1 MEEQYLASL
10 YFIITTITTV
20 GYGDITS
27 KSPAEQGFCIVLMM
41 IGVIAYSVAISSFTS
56 IMSSS
61 DKKEER
67 LRQKLDLL
75 SYVRDQYNLNFELY
89 WRLRQALHYDH
100 TMDMTEQ
107 QGLLLELPSKLRVEL
122 SNIMYSQELEGI
134 KYFEDKNP
142 RFIAAMAPL
151 LKPVKVSKGEF
162 IFLKGDTID
171 GIYFIK
177 KGEAAYVL

>member
-1 MEEQYLASL
+1 
-10 YFIITTITTV
+10 
-20 GYGDITS
+20 
-27 KSPAEQGFCIVLMM
+27 
-41 IGVIAYSVAISSFTS
+41 
-56 IMSSS
+56 
-61 DKKEER
+61 
-67 LRQKLDLL
+67 
-75 SYVRDQYNLNFELY
+75 
-89 WRLRQALHYDH
+89 
-100 TMDMTEQ
+100 
-107 QGLLLELPSKLRVEL
+107 
-122 SNIMYSQELEGI
+122 MYSQELEGI